1 MIYVPSPRDAIGNLS
16 LTYATHVAATNGQ
29 GSIHPDGYKY
39 GSDRT
44 LVFENVSDVGVVGSK
59 GFINAFTHL
68 RIPKIGDI
76 MQACMQPSDYMKGL
90 ISIHCEKI
98 KHCVAVFHIRRGTY
112 ADDSAKFGNFPFGS
126 DRAVEAM
133 IGEALKIDEPVLIM
147 SDSVSTRE
155 YFLRRVH
162 KALSLGLDIGFTASE
177 FSQETETPEEE
188 GLDTKTNSI
197 LEWFIMSKMPRI
209 YTTMGGVCGRNVPEG
224 NMEGLSSTFGYSA
237 ALYGGKI
244 PYYVFN
250 DGFIIYPDG
259 NSEPKYRY
267 SWSDPFTTLKY
278 ITMKPDREN
287 IERAKKFLSMHPV
300 ILMRSECTEDYEG
313 VMYAE
318 DGNYKAVYVLR
329 YDTPVEP
336 GDEEMIRLWKRGEGE
351 LRE

>member
-1 MIYVPSPRDAIGNLS
+1 
-16 LTYATHVAATNGQ
+16 
-29 GSIHPDGYKY
+29 
-39 GSDRT
+39 
-44 LVFENVSDVGVVGSK
+44 VFENVSDVGVVGSK

-90 ISIHCEKI
+90 ISIHWEKI

-250 DGFIIYPDG
+250 DGHIFYPDG
-259 NSEPKYRY
+259 TVNSPRLA
-267 SWSDPFTTLKY
+267 WSDLDTGKY
-278 ITMKPDREN
+278 IVLKNPTKDKMIDLRKTHGMWKIVVDPDVCKERGIYEWCDEREN
-287 IERAKKFLSMHPV
+287 VVFELPSRVKEVFNIE
-300 ILMRSECTEDYEG
+300 
-313 VMYAE
+313 
-318 DGNYKAVYVLR
+318 
-329 YDTPVEP
+329 
-336 GDEEMIRLWKRGEGE
+336 
-351 LRE
+351 